1 MLERRLSVRELKDR
15 EILIGIL
22 KDTLPN
28 LTEDERNTVCRTII
42 RMKNEIE
49 EVCRL
54 GLPGRIVCTTHQ
66 EIKEAMKVVR

>member
-28 LTEDERNTVCRTII
+28 LTEDERNTVCRTIL
-42 RMKNEIE
+42 RMIE
-49 EVCRL
+49 CIKVY
-54 GLPGRIVCTTHQ
+54 GDGRILIIFGGGIQ
-66 EIKEAMKVVR
+66 MEERVV

>member
-1 MLERRLSVRELKDR
+1 MLGRRLSVREIKDR

-28 LTEDERNTVCRTII
+28 LTEDERNTVCRTIL

-49 EVCRL
+49 ESDR
-54 GLPGRIVCTTHQ
+54 RIKHGSR
-66 EIKEAMKVVR
+66 KAN